1 MTIWIPA
8 FLFCFSMG
16 LLVSTR
22 ARRKAR
28 RPMTGRSLYR
38 ALSHGGS
45 LSEAYSRSPRARR
58 SLELDRQN
66 LSLIISDPSM
76 HPKIGKW

>member
-1 MTIWIPA
+1 MTIWIPMI
-8 FLFCFSMG
+8 LFFFSMG
-16 LLVSTR
+16 LMLFTR
-22 ARRKAR
+22 LRRRR

-45 LSEAYSRSPRARR
+45 LSEAYSRHPRARR
-58 SLELDRQN
+58 SLELDRQS